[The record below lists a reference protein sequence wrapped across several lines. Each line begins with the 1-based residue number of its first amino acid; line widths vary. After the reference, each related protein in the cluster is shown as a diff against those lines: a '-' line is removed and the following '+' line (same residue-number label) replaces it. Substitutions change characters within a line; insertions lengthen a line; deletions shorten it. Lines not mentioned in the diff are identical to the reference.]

1 MKETNVSR
9 GKGFQYKTK
18 VSGPKTNLF
27 SKSLLKTQNSKQTWP
42 QRVWKL
48 WKQTFFH
55 VVLFVCFPANFCF
68 KLVGPEFVF
77 RVENFFRK
85 RLFSFQKQTF
95 LKNSFLFVFRHTDNP
110 GGKLLFSSR
119 KLTFR
124 NFLFPCEETFVFHS
138 SCRAGSLSRNRPRHT
153 QLQAASPRPP
163 ASPHPAAPHPASPHP
178 ASPQSTGT
186 ATREPASPHIFSVG
200 FAPHQPRHTHR
211 CLLFVVGFALP
222 AAAAAAAAAH
232 FFQKRFD
239 LGREICFFC

>member
-1 MKETNVSR
+1 
-9 GKGFQYKTK
+9 
-18 VSGPKTNLF
+18 
-27 SKSLLKTQNSKQTWP
+27 LLKTQNSKQTWP

-77 RVENFFRK
+77 RVETNFFRK

-110 GGKLLFSSR
+110 GGKLLFSSG

-124 NFLFPCEETFVFHS
+124 NFCFRVKKRLFSIVLVVLGHS
-138 SCRAGSLSRNRPRHT
+138 LGTGLATHNSKRLRHAHRHRRIRQRHIRHRHIRPRH
-153 QLQAASPRPP
+153 SPP
-163 ASPHPAAPHPASPHP
+163 APPHPASPHP
-178 ASPQSTGT
+178 ASPHSSGIAASGL
-186 ATREPASPHIFSVG
+186 ATRDPASPHIFSVG

-222 AAAAAAAAAH
+222 AAVAAAAAAH
-232 FFQKRFD
+232 FFQKKV
-239 LGREICFFC
+239 